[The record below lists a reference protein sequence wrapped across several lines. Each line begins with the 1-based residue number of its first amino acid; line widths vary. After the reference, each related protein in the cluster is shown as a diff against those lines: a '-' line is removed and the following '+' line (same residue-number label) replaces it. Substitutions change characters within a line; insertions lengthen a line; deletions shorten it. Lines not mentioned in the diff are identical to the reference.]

1 MKRRKGAQSIGSRNH
16 VNRYEPGHS
25 HTPRVKA
32 TIVTP
37 PMMLGMRYGLR
48 ARMRAADWR

>member
-1 MKRRKGAQSIGSRNH
+1 MKRRKEAQSIGSRNH

-25 HTPRVKA
+25 HTPMEKA
-32 TIVTP
+32 KSVTA

-48 ARMRAADWR
+48 ARMRAAD